1 MKKTVA
7 FLCFIIL
14 IINVSAQRNVY
25 QLPVETPN
33 VISMDAFYYMLPQ
46 TTFKVDIT
54 VTKVREIKGYYAE
67 YAEKMLGLTNI
78 ISNNKIF
85 YKLKEITLTPI
96 TIPDKNQLY
105 VVNLSSDQ
113 IKNNFLTSL
122 YNHDNG
128 MTMQDYAFEPSFSV
142 MVTPIPD
149 FFKNYANITYT
160 ETEDSFVETKIIN
173 GVVTQ
178 VPANRTKVVSKST
191 EQNVQEAADKIVK
204 IRKDRY
210 DVAAGSQEVAY
221 SKEAIEA
228 MIKELNQWERNYLD
242 LFTGIILEDEIHYTT
257 YITPGSSS
265 DQQIPLFSINQGT
278 GLSYQTDPSSND
290 PIYYLSIHSQINHD
304 AYNDIVANKKENPK
318 TSLNGYRIRKTLPAQ
333 LSLLLNN
340 QPIHT
345 FGIYSIFQLGKI
357 ETLPTN
363 QDKLEIS
370 KFSYIY

>member
-85 YKLKEITLTPI
+85 YKLKEVTLTPI

-257 YITPGSSS
+257 YITPGSFS